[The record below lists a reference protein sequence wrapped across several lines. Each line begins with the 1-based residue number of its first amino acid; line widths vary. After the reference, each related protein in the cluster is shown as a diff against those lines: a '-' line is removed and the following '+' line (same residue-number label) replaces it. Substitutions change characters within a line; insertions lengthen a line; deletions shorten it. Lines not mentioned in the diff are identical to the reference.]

1 MNDDT
6 YSIAR
11 RALVSALKQLDEDA
25 RRANAGWAGIQS
37 SVDESST
44 QSPVIV
50 VVLGGGG
57 NSATSETAAEMKH
70 SADVSHPSHQRY
82 VLPRAHASGNSPR
95 PCLIQPDRSCI
106 NSGCCESRGF

>member
-11 RALVSALKQLDEDA
+11 RVLVSALAQLDKDA
-25 RRANAGWAGIQS
+25 QRPNTGRAGIQS

-50 VVLGGGG
+50 VVLGGGE
-57 NSATSETAAEMKH
+57 NSATSETDDEVKH
-70 SADVSHPSHQRY
+70 TVDISHPSHQRY
-82 VLPRAHASGNSPR
+82 ALPRTQAPGKAPK
-95 PCLIQPDRSCI
+95 PCFIEPDRFCI